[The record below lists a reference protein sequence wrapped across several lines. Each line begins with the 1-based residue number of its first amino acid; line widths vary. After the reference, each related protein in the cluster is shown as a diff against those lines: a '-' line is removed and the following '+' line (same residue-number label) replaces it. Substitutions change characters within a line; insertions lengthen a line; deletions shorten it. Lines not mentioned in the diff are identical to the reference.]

1 MTSPKFIIAAFATVL
16 AASPALGQVPAAPQ
30 AEDDSERALKLRE
43 LEERVGDLKERIFRS
58 KARLLL
64 LRETVLSGV
73 IAGSKAVLIHRNEM
87 GSSFTLEQI
96 SYALD
101 GAPLL
106 NRTDTD
112 GKLDEQEEIEL
123 YSGSIVPGNHTLSV
137 MLRYRGNGY
146 GVFSYLKGYEFKVTG
161 SFAFTAEEG
170 KVITV
175 KSVGYEKGGFTS
187 DIKDRPSIRYDTEV
201 KADARAPAPAP
212 AGG

>member
-96 SYALD
+96 SYSLD

-112 GKLDEQEEIEL
+112 GKLDEQEELEL

-175 KSVGYEKGGFTS
+175 KSVGYEKGGFTT

-201 KADARAPAPAP
+201 KADARAPAPA
-212 AGG
+212 GG